1 MVEGLIF
8 ALLASLFW
16 GMNGVLLRVGLRNE
30 DVVSATT
37 TIMLVVSLITLLFSA
52 REVGSVE
59 LELRKLHYLFMAGFF
74 SYFIARVIT
83 YRSVNEVGSS
93 RAFSATS
100 TRILFSAIFGYLLL
114 RESLGTFTVVGT
126 ALMVTGLYIFTT
138 ERVDR
143 RELYIST
150 SSGVFYGL
158 ASLLIK
164 LGIMKSVF
172 VSAFIASI
180 SGFAALS
187 TYAYMT
193 GRMKLVRN
201 RFVFLSALSLALG
214 NISYFYSLS
223 TSPLV
228 IAVPLSNL
236 YPLVT
241 TALSYAFIR
250 DLELVGIRTFAGS
263 LLTVI
268 GSVLIFLSTA

>member
-1 MVEGLIF
+1 MVGGLIF
-8 ALLASLFW
+8 ALLASFFW
-16 GMNGVLLRVGLRNE
+16 GVNGVLLRVGLKNE

-37 TIMLVVSLITLLFSA
+37 TIMLVVSLITMLFSA
-52 REVGSVE
+52 REISSVE
-59 LELRKLHYLFMAGFF
+59 LDLMKIYYLFMAGFF
-74 SYFIARVIT
+74 SYFIARIIT

-100 TRILFSAIFGYLLL
+100 TRILFSAVFGYLLL
-114 RESLGTFTVVGT
+114 KENLGTFTVIGT
-126 ALMVTGLYIFTT
+126 VLMVVGLYIFTT
-138 ERVDR
+138 EKIDK

-164 LGIMKSVF
+164 LGMMKSVF
-172 VSAFIASI
+172 VSVFIASI
-180 SGFAALS
+180 SGFTSLS
-187 TYAYMT
+187 IYAYLT
-193 GRMKLVRN
+193 GRIKLVRN

-214 NISYFYSLS
+214 NISYFHSLS

-241 TALSYAFIR
+241 TALSYLFIR
-250 DLELVGIRTFAGS
+250 ELELVGIRTFAGS
-263 LLTVI
+263 FLTVI
-268 GSVLIFLSTA
+268 GSVLIFLSTV